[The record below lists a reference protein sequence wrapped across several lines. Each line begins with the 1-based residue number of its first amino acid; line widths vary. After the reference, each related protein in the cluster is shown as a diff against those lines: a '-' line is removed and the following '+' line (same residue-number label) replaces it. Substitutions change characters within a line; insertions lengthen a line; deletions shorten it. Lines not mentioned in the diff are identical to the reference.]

1 MEPIKLTE
9 KISYFPQAED
19 PLSADVYIVRGDKR
33 LFVYDAG
40 NRPDAALWLNAQ
52 DDLKTV
58 VISHFH
64 KDHTANLST
73 LNYDELYVGRYTLKA
88 LGKGTVADTHITITD
103 GIKADI
109 IPVPSSHA
117 KGSLLMM
124 IDDEYLFAGDATY
137 SMLKDGRRVHN
148 AQLLKEQIDIISALP
163 ADKIILSHDLGKI
176 RKKAVVLRLLK
187 SIYSKRTSDS
197 PYIYVD

>member
-9 KISYFPQAED
+9 KISYFPQVED
-19 PLSADVYIVRGDKR
+19 PLSADVYIIRGDKR

-40 NRPDAALWLNAQ
+40 NRPDAVLWLNAQ

-64 KDHTANLST
+64 KDHTANLSS
-73 LNYDELYVGRYTLKA
+73 LKYDELYVGRYTLKA
-88 LGKGTVADTHITITD
+88 LGKGTAVDTHMTITD
-103 GIKADI
+103 GVKADI

-124 IDDEYLFAGDATY
+124 IDDEYLFTGDATY
-137 SMLKDGRRVHN
+137 SMLKGGRRVHN
-148 AQLLKEQIDIISALP
+148 VQLLKDLIDILSVLP
-163 ADKIILSHDLGKI
+163 ADKIVLSHDLGKI
-176 RKKAVVLRLLK
+176 RKKAVVLRLLET
-187 SIYSKRTSDS
+187 IYSKRTSDS